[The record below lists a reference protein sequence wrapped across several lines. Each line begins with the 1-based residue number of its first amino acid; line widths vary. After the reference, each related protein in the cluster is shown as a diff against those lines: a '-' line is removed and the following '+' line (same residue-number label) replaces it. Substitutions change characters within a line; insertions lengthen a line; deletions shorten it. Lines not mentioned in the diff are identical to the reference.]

1 MKINKPQKATTSDN
15 SILEEP
21 TKKTWTKKR
30 IINYI
35 GVSSFVI
42 LALIFFLTPTNK
54 NIFLQRLDKMVK
66 TEQLTTDYE
75 VTVKGTDATQSSTGV
90 VLEKVKISGAISKDH
105 DNTHV
110 TVTTKG
116 LDGLPFEVP
125 YLDLV
130 SYEKENY
137 INVNASIEYIA
148 RVASLF
154 GFENVNHEKYNAQ
167 YVNIETLIR
176 TLAGEETAKTYKSAL
191 DPSQNKE
198 VDMQSQINSTIGE
211 FLKSRKSEQYSKGRD
226 NDVVLSLEEN
236 DVKELITKILTVVKD
251 KDVYSKDLIASW
263 EEFVNSDTFTN
274 QHVTARITM
283 GENIGDMNVRVLFN
297 GEQTGEVMI
306 TFKSKTFEPVEKPTN
321 IMDKDSF
328 DKAIQDLQ
336 NQILETNLKTTTKK
350 DAA

>member
-30 IINYI
+30 IITYI

-54 NIFLQRLDKMVK
+54 NIFLKRLDKMVK

-130 SYEKENY
+130 SYEKENCPY
-137 INVNASIEYIA
+137 PFAFHPIA
-148 RVASLF
+148 DAP
-154 GFENVNHEKYNAQ
+154 
-167 YVNIETLIR
+167 
-176 TLAGEETAKTYKSAL
+176 KSPDRRRGL
-191 DPSQNKE
+191 
-198 VDMQSQINSTIGE
+198 
-211 FLKSRKSEQYSKGRD
+211 LSKGQH
-226 NDVVLSLEEN
+226 LQ
-236 DVKELITKILTVVKD
+236 
-251 KDVYSKDLIASW
+251 
-263 EEFVNSDTFTN
+263 TN
-274 QHVTARITM
+274 QW
-283 GENIGDMNVRVLFN
+283 
-297 GEQTGEVMI
+297 
-306 TFKSKTFEPVEKPTN
+306 
-321 IMDKDSF
+321 
-328 DKAIQDLQ
+328 
-336 NQILETNLKTTTKK
+336 
-350 DAA
+350 